1 METTI
6 ENIIQAVTSDILRP
20 IITLLFVLA
29 TASFIFGAIKLLLSA
44 KDTKKIEE
52 GRKLMLY
59 GLLGLFTIVAMWG
72 LVYAIKRT
80 FDISE
85 RNIPRQGDLPN

>member
-6 ENIIQAVTSDILRP
+6 ENIIQAVTGDILRP
-20 IITLLFVLA
+20 VVTLLFVLA
-29 TASFIFGAIKLLLSA
+29 TVSFIFGLIKLLLSA
-44 KDTKKIEE
+44 KETKKIEE
-52 GRKLMLY
+52 GRKFIIY

-80 FDISE
+80 FNISE
-85 RNIPRQGDLPN
+85 RNIPMPGDLPN